1 MEEVGTMNCYFLFTA
16 VGPLVILTSFD
27 TVTNPELLKRLSSKG
42 INKFIACE
50 VSLDL
55 VKARY
60 GNHFNIVCQDLYETD
75 DLRVL
80 DYSGHRAFHTF
91 SFSELGSPIYFES
104 KEAVITD
111 SPSTIE

>member
-1 MEEVGTMNCYFLFTA
+1 MKCYFLFTA

-27 TVTNPELLKRLSSKG
+27 AVTNPELLKRLSSKG
-42 INKFIACE
+42 VNKFIACE

-55 VKARY
+55 AKARY
-60 GNHFNIVCQDLYETD
+60 GYHFNIVRQDLYETD

-91 SFSELGSPIYFES
+91 SFSELGSPIYFEP
-104 KEAVITD
+104 KEAVIAD
-111 SPSTIE
+111 SPSAIE